1 LLTLLANR
9 MAEGLRVIGMAMMVL
24 ALMGFPSGR
33 RARIV
38 VPMEAGVLLIA
49 FGERGISAY
58 SPLGTATGAL
68 AMIVIAGIALLIRT
82 RPRALPPAMVTP

>member
-1 LLTLLANR
+1 MTIDARPFSQVLEDLGQGDSSKLTLDELVR
-9 MAEGLRVIGMAMMVL
+9 
-24 ALMGFPSGR
+24 
-33 RARIV
+33 
-38 VPMEAGVLLIA
+38 A

-68 AMIVIAGIALLIRT
+68 AMIVIAGVALLIRT